1 MNWGYRPERKTSLA
15 IPYVPL
21 PSRRWHSVEILA
33 AYFDISSIKALE
45 NKNQM
50 IIENNPGLIFILD
63 KDLKIIRA
71 NKTWVELSGYSQNK
85 SFP

>member
-1 MNWGYRPERKTSLA
+1 MFP
-15 IPYVPL
+15 PL
-21 PSRRWHSVEILA
+21 RRWHNYEILA

-71 NKTWVELSGYSQNK
+71 NKTG
-85 SFP
+85 